1 MKNFISNTL
10 WVPIRKKRHQ
20 FTLIELLV
28 VIAIIAILASM
39 LLPALNQ
46 AREKAKA
53 SSCVNNLKQC
63 SSANLTY
70 ANDYNDFVLYRSNNA
85 NQDSWGAVLLNQ
97 KYLPGSYS
105 SLGDTFL
112 FNSILFC
119 PTVQKNPPADKESQ
133 LRFRTYAM
141 LNYAGDFDYIS
152 RTKQLAL
159 GKFIATPPNDS
170 SACCYFLAKMKQP
183 SGTAML
189 TDSGYVNSNSQYGYC
204 SWSISAHNLLSESGL
219 MLRHSNRAKVAC
231 MDGHVE
237 GGNPQQLYATPTNFR
252 RYIDADGNASP
263 AQWPQIYEN
272 L

>member
-1 MKNFISNTL
+1 MKTFIKNML
-10 WVPIRKKRHQ
+10 WFPARRRWRQ

-46 AREKAKA
+46 ARERAKA

-70 ANDYNDFVLYRSNNA
+70 ANDYNDLIVYRFNNA
-85 NQDSWGAVLLNQ
+85 ELDSWGAVLLKQN
-97 KYLPGSYS
+97 YLPGSYT
-105 SLGDTFL
+105 SLGDSFL
-112 FNSILFC
+112 FNPILVC

-141 LNYAGDFDYIS
+141 LHYGGDFDYTN
-152 RTKQLAL
+152 RTKQRAL
-159 GKFIATPPNDS
+159 GKFVVTVPNNS
-170 SACCYFLAKMKQP
+170 SSYYYFLAKMKQP

-189 TDSGYVNSNSQYGYC
+189 ADSGFVNSNSQYGYC
-204 SWSISAHNLLSESGL
+204 IWSISAHNIMSESGL
-219 MLRHSNRAKVAC
+219 MLRHSNRANVAY
-231 MDGHVE
+231 MDGHVD
-237 GGNPQQLYATPTNFR
+237 GGNPQELYATPTNFR

-263 AQWPQIYEN
+263 AQWPQIYKD